1 VRIVNFVGMSGLFDT
16 IAAFYRKH
24 RVWCHIAFW
33 LLVLFIGSLELYFFN
48 NTYQLSFGAT
58 LLFDFLV
65 EQGKIPTTYFVV
77 YGLFPLVMDKKR
89 YVLAFVLFFLGTYF
103 IFVFSGILRFYFFP
117 LLGLY
122 FTYPASIGAV
132 FLDFKQYYT
141 VHLFSNL
148 GGAAGFLLVKLII
161 NHYEVRQKAI
171 LLEKQKTEIELKLLK
186 TQLNPHFL
194 FNTLN
199 NIYALSLMQST
210 ATSAAIARLSE
221 ILDYILYRCNTP
233 TVPLSKEVV
242 LLENYIALEKLRYDE
257 RLKVHL
263 TIDIE
268 VEIPIAPL
276 LLLSIVENAFKHGA
290 GEEIGQPLIDISL
303 ATSAKSIT
311 FKVENSYSGHK
322 IEENRAPI
330 GLQNLKH
337 QLEIIYPEQ
346 YDLQISQTSDRFIVQ
361 LNIYNSI

>member
-1 VRIVNFVGMSGLFDT
+1 MSSLFDA
-16 IAAFYRKH
+16 ISNFYGKH
-24 RVWCHIAFW
+24 RIWCHIAFW
-33 LLVLFIGSLELYFFN
+33 LLVLFMGSLELYFFN

-58 LLFDFLV
+58 LIFDFLV
-65 EQGKIPTTYFVV
+65 EQGKIPTTYLVV

-89 YVLAFVLFFLGTYF
+89 YVLAFILFFLGTYF
-103 IFVFSGILRFYFFP
+103 IFVFSGILRFYIFP
-117 LLGLY
+117 WIGLY
-122 FTYPASIGAV
+122 FTEPASIGAV
-132 FLDFKQYYT
+132 FIDFKQYYT

-161 NHYEVRQKAI
+161 NHYEVRQKSI

-199 NIYALSLMQST
+199 NIYALSLMQSA

-242 LLENYIALEKLRYDE
+242 LLENYIALEQLRYDE

-263 TIDIE
+263 ATNIE
-268 VEIPIAPL
+268 VDVPIAPL
-276 LLLSIVENAFKHGA
+276 LILSIVENAFKHGA
-290 GEEIGQPLIDISL
+290 GEEIGQPFIDIYL
-303 ATSAKSIT
+303 ASDSNGCTC
-311 FKVENSYSGHK
+311 KVENSYSGHK
-322 IEENRAPI
+322 IEENRTPI
-330 GLQNLKH
+330 GLQNLKQ
-337 QLEIIYPEQ
+337 QLEIIYPAQ
-346 YDLQISQTSDRFIVQ
+346 HDLQISQTSDRFIVQ
-361 LNIYNSI
+361 LNIYNSK